1 MLRLSTTR
9 ILARSLA
16 LAMVTLLT
24 MSALASA
31 NASYHQSV
39 ALNYH
44 PQAAASGLS
53 GPVGEGATG
62 TLVRRENGVS
72 WRFQT
77 HNLRPGHAYTIWF
90 VVLNASENCL
100 AQPCSAADIVTRHL
114 ITDAQVTYGG
124 GHVAGGSG
132 QATFAGSFRAGSI
145 AGWFE
150 DGGLRNPTTAEI
162 HLVLNDHGLVIPGM
176 TAEMIHTYRAGCTD
190 ASLPGIFHS
199 GAPAAIA
206 DGTPGPNACQLYQ
219 TAVFAQP

>member
-1 MLRLSTTR
+1 MLRFFRTR
-9 ILARSLA
+9 VLARSLA

-31 NASYHQSV
+31 RSSYHQTV

-53 GPVGEGATG
+53 GPVGDGATA
-62 TLVRRENGVS
+62 TIVRRDGGLT
-72 WRFQT
+72 WRLQT
-77 HNLRPGHAYTIWF
+77 HGLRPGHAYTIWF
-90 VVLNASENCL
+90 VALNAPGNCL
-100 AQPCSAADIVTRHL
+100 VQPCSGPDIVTRHL

-124 GHVAGGSG
+124 GHVGGGSG
-132 QATFAGSFRAGSI
+132 RATFAGSFQAGPI

-150 DGGLRNPTTAEI
+150 GGGLWDPTTAQI
-162 HLVLNDHGLVIPGM
+162 QLVLNDHGPVIPGM
-176 TAEMIHTYRAGCTD
+176 TSEMIHTYRAGCTD
-190 ASLPGIFHS
+190 ASLPGLFHA

-206 DGTPGPNACQLYQ
+206 DGTPGPNACQLFQ